1 MHVDRKTYVMAI
13 ALAAA
18 TLFIYISTDE
28 LNSSQRAS
36 LALRAFPRPKKTHFK
51 NAVEVEKL
59 NSENEYEYVHDDNF
73 TNLISAL
80 RNGDSDP
87 MKAAAAAEAH
97 NQNAPLRKICELRK
111 RQIVNIGLPRTGTLS
126 FVRVMS
132 HKFKVTKAASCHQL
146 PKWPD
151 YVDEIYAWQANPKK
165 LGPRLKRAIQKC
177 TALADVPNFA
187 LYRSFN
193 VRFPSTSFVMTIRG
207 KHSWLNSTRILMESW
222 NGKLPKAHIGF
233 IKKHFDVH
241 NSLGWQ
247 YKAYADAWER
257 HTHDALQYFGNNLLL
272 LPVELSDS
280 AKLHSLSTF
289 IGCTPIGLG
298 YPRAHVG
305 NKWKTK
311 F

>member
-1 MHVDRKTYVMAI
+1 MQVDRKSYVIAI
-13 ALAAA
+13 AVAVA
-18 TLFIYISTDE
+18 TLCIYMPTDE
-28 LNSSQRAS
+28 LNTLQRAS
-36 LALRAFPRPKKTHFK
+36 LAPRAFPKPKKIHFK
-51 NAVEVEKL
+51 KALEGEKR
-59 NSENEYEYVHDDNF
+59 NTENDYDYVHDEF

-97 NQNAPLRKICELRK
+97 NQNTPLRKICKLHK
-111 RQIVNIGLPRTGTLS
+111 TKIVNIGLPRTGTLS
-126 FVRVMS
+126 FVKVMS

-193 VRFPSTSFVMTIRG
+193 VTFPSTSFVMTIRG

-222 NGKLPKAHIGF
+222 KGKLPRSHIGF

-247 YKAYADAWER
+247 YKAYDNVWER
-257 HTHDALQYFGNNLLL
+257 HTREALQYFGDNLLL

-289 IGCTPIGLG
+289 LGCNPIRLG

>member
-1 MHVDRKTYVMAI
+1 MQVDRITYVMVI

-18 TLFIYISTDE
+18 TLCIYMPTYE
-28 LNSSQRAS
+28 LKTLEHAS
-36 LALRAFPRPKKTHFK
+36 LARRASPIPKKTHFK
-51 NAVEVEKL
+51 NAFEGEKL
-59 NSENEYEYVHDDNF
+59 NTENDYVYVHDKF
-73 TNLISAL
+73 TSLIDAL

-87 MKAAAAAEAH
+87 MRAAAEAEAH
-97 NQNAPLRKICELRK
+97 NKKTPRRKICELHK
-111 RQIVNIGLPRTGTLS
+111 TKIVNIGLPRTGTLS

-132 HKFKVTKAASCHQL
+132 HKFNVAKAASCHQI
-146 PKWPD
+146 PKWPE
-151 YVDEIYAWQANPKK
+151 YIDEIYAWQANPKK
-165 LGPRLKRAIQKC
+165 LGTRLKRAIQKC

-187 LYRSFN
+187 LYRSFDA
-193 VRFPSTSFVMTIRG
+193 RFPSASFIMTIRG
-207 KHSWLNSTRILMESW
+207 KYSWLNSTRILMESW

-233 IKKHFDVH
+233 VKKYFDVY

-257 HTHDALQYFGNNLLL
+257 HTRDALQYFGNNLLL
-272 LPVELSDS
+272 LPLELSDS

-289 IGCTPIGLG
+289 LGCNPIGLG

-311 F
+311 L